1 MTIIFYRSRLCPRCH
16 MAGKALRELTQNRPE
31 LIIEERELFLQ
42 PFQALHD
49 GITMI
54 PALKIGDQ
62 KLSGI
67 YLSKDNISRFLQE
80 TGCL

>member
-1 MTIIFYRSRLCPRCH
+1 
-16 MAGKALRELTQNRPE
+16 MAGKALRELTKNRPE
-31 LIIEERELFLQ
+31 LLIEERELLLR

-54 PALKIGDQ
+54 PALKVGDQ

-67 YLSKDNISRFLQE
+67 YLSKDCIARFLQE